1 MDVHVL
7 EKYKNNY
14 QLCLDNDTDYIEIP
28 AAKDLIAN
36 KGFTTIV
43 SANIQRLANENE
55 MGHNPLMVRGK
66 SVGWGA
72 TYLFRM
78 VVERSGILRWGICHD
93 ITEKKIGEAE
103 K

>member
-1 MDVHVL
+1 MDVQRL

-43 SANIQRLANENE
+43 SANIQRLANEN
-55 MGHNPLMVRGK
+55 
-66 SVGWGA
+66 
-72 TYLFRM
+72 
-78 VVERSGILRWGICHD
+78 
-93 ITEKKIGEAE
+93 
-103 K
+103 

>member
-1 MDVHVL
+1 
-7 EKYKNNY
+7 
-14 QLCLDNDTDYIEIP
+14 
-28 AAKDLIAN
+28 
-36 KGFTTIV
+36 
-43 SANIQRLANENE
+43 

-93 ITEKKIGEAE
+93 ITEKKLARRKNKIA
-103 K
+103 

>member
-1 MDVHVL
+1 MSTFR
-7 EKYKNNY
+7 KYKNNY

-55 MGHNPLMVRGK
+55 MGHNPLMVSRKICRLG
-66 SVGWGA
+66 SN
-72 TYLFRM
+72 LF
-78 VVERSGILRWGICHD
+78 V
-93 ITEKKIGEAE
+93 
-103 K
+103 

>member
-1 MDVHVL
+1 MVLQNSKVVTIYGSIKLIPHVKDMSGNRHYGLIHGCPRL

-55 MGHNPLMVRGK
+55 MGHNP
-66 SVGWGA
+66 
-72 TYLFRM
+72 
-78 VVERSGILRWGICHD
+78 
-93 ITEKKIGEAE
+93 
-103 K
+103 